1 MKYKAVIFDLDGTLL
16 NTLEDLT
23 DAVNAAMKR
32 NSLPVR
38 TLEEVR
44 RFVGNG
50 IVKLV
55 ERAVPE
61 GKKNPV
67 FDKALQDFKSYYQAH
82 CWNKTAPYPGV
93 MDMLVELAEKKVGT
107 AIVSNKADAAVQK
120 LKTYYFDEVIA
131 VVRRENEKK
140 GIPKKPAPEMV
151 FGALR
156 ELGVSPE
163 EAIYVGDSDVDIK
176 TAENAGMPCLSVCWG
191 FRDENFLKKH
201 GADRL
206 IYKPEEILKFFR

>member
-1 MKYKAVIFDLDGTLL
+1 
-16 NTLEDLT
+16 
-23 DAVNAAMKR
+23 
-32 NSLPVR
+32 
-38 TLEEVR
+38 
-44 RFVGNG
+44 
-50 IVKLV
+50 
-55 ERAVPE
+55 
-61 GKKNPV
+61 
-67 FDKALQDFKSYYQAH
+67 
-82 CWNKTAPYPGV
+82 
-93 MDMLVELAEKKVGT
+93 
-107 AIVSNKADAAVQK
+107 
-120 LKTYYFDEVIA
+120 
-131 VVRRENEKK
+131 
-140 GIPKKPAPEMV
+140 MV

>member
-131 VVRRENEKK
+131 VARGENEKE